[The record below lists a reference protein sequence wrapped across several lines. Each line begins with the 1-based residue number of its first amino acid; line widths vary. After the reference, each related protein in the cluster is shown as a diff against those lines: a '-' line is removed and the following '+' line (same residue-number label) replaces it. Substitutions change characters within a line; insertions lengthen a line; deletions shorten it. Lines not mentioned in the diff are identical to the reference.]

1 MNISV
6 EIKNGILDSVANGI
20 TLVNS
25 NVPTSL
31 KLKIDS
37 EFITLIIK
45 FENYEKD
52 KEIKKEAKVVDS
64 TTLEIVFTNYNHA
77 LGNYTKEFWRI
88 GQMKNRY
95 LYWGYSIHG
104 LEDADIK
111 KIDYSFY
118 LGEEVVN
125 G

>member
-1 MNISV
+1 MNVSV
-6 EIKNGILDSVANGI
+6 EIKNGVLDSVANGI

-25 NVPTSL
+25 SFPTTL
-31 KLKIDS
+31 KLKIDN

-45 FENYEKD
+45 FENSEKD
-52 KEIKKEAKVVDS
+52 KEIKKEGKVIDS
-64 TTLEIVFTNYNHA
+64 TTLEILFTNYNHA
-77 LGNYTKEFWRI
+77 LGNYTKEFWQI

-104 LEDADIK
+104 LGDAGIK

-118 LGEEVVN
+118 LGEEVKN